1 VIRVNEDE
9 SIQESQTGP
18 SEPQC
23 DQILYDG
30 TCAICQRSVQFVN
43 NRDNNQAFK
52 LEPLEGGAAADT
64 IIFRT
69 ADGVVYTK
77 SAAAI
82 QILKRLGPGW
92 RILAGLLEV
101 LPLSI
106 RDSVYD
112 WVARHRHL

>member
-1 VIRVNEDE
+1 MKEVE
-9 SIQESQTGP
+9 SIQEPQTGQ
-18 SEPQC
+18 SESQC

-30 TCAICQRSVQFVN
+30 TCGICQRSVQFV
-43 NRDNNQAFK
+43 DKQDKNQAFK
-52 LEPLEGGAAADT
+52 FEPLEGGEAADT
-64 IIFRT
+64 VIFRT

-77 SAAAI
+77 SSAAI

-92 RILAGLLEV
+92 RILAGLLQV

-112 WVARHRHL
+112 WVARHRHLR

>member
-1 VIRVNEDE
+1 MRVKEVE
-9 SIQESQTGP
+9 AIQEPQTGQ
-18 SEPQC
+18 SEAQC

-30 TCAICQRSVQFVN
+30 TCAICQRSIQFVN
-43 NRDNNQAFK
+43 NQDKNQAFK
-52 LEPLEGGAAADT
+52 FEPLEGGAVADT
-64 IIFRT
+64 VIFRT
-69 ADGVVYTK
+69 AAGVVYTK

>member
-1 VIRVNEDE
+1 MSPKEGE
-9 SIQESQTGP
+9 SIQEAPAGP
-18 SEPQC
+18 SEAQC

-30 TCAICQRSVQFVN
+30 TCAFCQRSVQFVN
-43 NRDNNQAFK
+43 EQDNNQSFK
-52 LEPLEGGAAADT
+52 FEPLEGGAAADT
-64 IIFRT
+64 VIFRT

-77 SAAAI
+77 SSAAI

-92 RILAGLLEV
+92 RILAGLLAV
-101 LPLSI
+101 LPLSF